1 MPGIARR
8 LEALLAPVFLALAI
22 LAALSGAA
30 IVGLVGASV
39 AMRHFANAPF
49 RFTEELVG
57 LLMTAAFFLAL
68 PLVTL
73 RAEHVRVQFFV
84 SALPSG
90 IRCVVAVMA
99 NLLGLAFCLWFVWL
113 ALPWFEFAFQRSI
126 KTEVAR
132 LLMYPWMLL
141 LPLSLL
147 LSALAFAVRC
157 LADREWGR
165 PDAET
170 GVP

>member
-22 LAALSGAA
+22 LAALAGAA

-73 RAEHVRVQFFV
+73 RADHVRVQFFI
-84 SALPSG
+84 SALPLKIRYAQLRLWQTFSDSPSACGSSG
-90 IRCVVAVMA
+90 SRCPGL
-99 NLLGLAFCLWFVWL
+99 NLPSSEA
-113 ALPWFEFAFQRSI
+113 
-126 KTEVAR
+126 
-132 LLMYPWMLL
+132 
-141 LPLSLL
+141 
-147 LSALAFAVRC
+147 
-157 LADREWGR
+157 
-165 PDAET
+165 
-170 GVP
+170 